1 LFVKIISSNIL
12 FITYNYKNNLYI
24 IKKHTINKIKINTK
38 NFNEVLP
45 NIFKIYYPNV
55 FKNLTCDESHFNF
68 HPHKMSDEMYVNHM
82 ISHHN
87 TALELSK
94 LIIKSTT
101 NQQILVLAQII
112 SLDQAKEIFYL
123 STLYKT
129 IKTSWN
135 TNILYNII

>member
-1 LFVKIISSNIL
+1 MIMNE
-12 FITYNYKNNLYI
+12 
-24 IKKHTINKIKINTK
+24 
-38 NFNEVLP
+38 NEVLP

-68 HPHKMSDEMYVNHM
+68 HPHKMSDSMYIKHM

-112 SLDQAKEIFYL
+112 SLDQTKEIFYL

-129 IKTSWN
+129 IKAKWN
-135 TNILYNII
+135 TNILYSLI